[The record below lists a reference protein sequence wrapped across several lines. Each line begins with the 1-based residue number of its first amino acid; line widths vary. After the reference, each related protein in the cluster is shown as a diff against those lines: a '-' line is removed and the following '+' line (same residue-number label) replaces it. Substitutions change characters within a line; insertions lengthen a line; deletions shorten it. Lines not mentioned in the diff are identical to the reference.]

1 MKSWI
6 VMCVAFICSA
16 FAVSVRAGD
25 TADAGN
31 FHRDKLVAWCIVPF
45 DAKQRGP
52 AERAEMVRRLGMARV
67 AYDWRESH
75 VPTFEEE
82 ILQYRKHDI
91 DYFAF
96 WSWHEAME
104 PLIQKHGIHPQIWLM
119 FAAPAEGTH
128 EQKVKAAA
136 ESLLPI
142 VEKTRALKLK
152 LGLYN
157 HGGWSG
163 EPQNMADVCS
173 YLKQHHQ
180 ADHVGIVYNLH
191 HAHSHI
197 ADFESQLAILKPWLL
212 CLNLNGMNDNEQ
224 PKILP
229 IGSGRHE
236 TKMIETIL
244 KSGYSG
250 PIGIIDHREQLDAEE
265 SLQQN
270 LTGLQSVLSTLGQ
283 TTAAATYARK

>member
-1 MKSWI
+1 MKSWPLLFAALI
-6 VMCVAFICSA
+6 CCAFVIT
-16 FAVSVRAGD
+16 VQAGED
-25 TADAGN
+25 TDAQN
-31 FHRDKLVAWCIVPF
+31 FHREKLVAWCIVPF

-52 AERAEMVRRLGMARV
+52 AERAQMVRRLGMARV
-67 AYDWRESH
+67 AYDWRDSH

-82 ILQYRKHDI
+82 ILQYKQHGI
-91 DYFAF
+91 EYFAF
-96 WSWHEAME
+96 WSWHDAME

-119 FAAPAEGTH
+119 FAAPPAGNHAE
-128 EQKVKAAA
+128 QVKAAA
-136 ESLLPI
+136 ESLLPM
-142 VEKTRALKLK
+142 VQKTRALKLK

-163 EPQNMADVCS
+163 EPQNMADVCN
-173 YLKQHHQ
+173 YLKEHHQ

-191 HAHSHI
+191 HAHNHI
-197 ADFESQLAILKPWLL
+197 QDFPAQLEILKPWLL

-229 IGSGRHE
+229 IGSGKHE
-236 TKMIETIL
+236 TTMIQTIL
-244 KSGYSG
+244 NSGYAG

-270 LTGLQSVLSTLGQ
+270 LTGLGKVLGNLGQ
-283 TTAAATYARK
+283 AGAAATYAP